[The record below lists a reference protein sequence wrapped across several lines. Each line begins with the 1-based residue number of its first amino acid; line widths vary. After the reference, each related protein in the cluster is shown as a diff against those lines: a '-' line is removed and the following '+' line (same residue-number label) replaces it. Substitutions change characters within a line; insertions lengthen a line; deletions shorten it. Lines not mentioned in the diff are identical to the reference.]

1 MSAIVF
7 RLFICFSLVL
17 FFPIFG
23 AEIPRIP
30 PAGIQVSEADQA
42 ALKSGLA
49 ELDVA
54 LKDIA
59 NHPLQPDVAL
69 FHKAVRD
76 TLKHQEFQNPREL
89 KFAKEQLLIG
99 LERAR
104 SLKKG
109 ESPWTKQH
117 GLVVRGFRSKID
129 GSVQPYGLVIPESYQ
144 FDGSKN
150 HRLDF
155 WFHGRDDKVNE
166 VAFIQRRRTDKGQ
179 FTPADTIV
187 LHPYARFSNANKF
200 AGEIDCLEALEH
212 VKAGYRIDPDRVLV
226 RGFSMGGAA
235 CWQFAVHYADQWCA
249 ANPGAGFSETPE
261 FLKMC
266 YGKRPN
272 PPQFQQALW
281 RLYDCTGYAANLSNL
296 PTIAYSGEIDAQK
309 QAADMMEKA
318 LKERGLPLT
327 HLIGPKTAHKIEVE
341 TKKEIERRLDEIAK
355 KGRQFPNSIRLETY
369 TLRYNRMHWAEI
381 DRLKEHWKRAYLE
394 AELTDQGVKIGTVE
408 NITAFTLRFPAG
420 TLAVKFGESPIV
432 EINDQKMTTLP
443 LEEGQATKI
452 QLVLKGSKWT
462 FGQPS
467 KSLAK
472 RHLLQG
478 PIDDAFMSSFLFVA
492 PGKTKDDAFSKW
504 EASERTRAIT
514 HWRQQFR
521 GDARLKNDEQ
531 LTDADIRQHNL
542 VLWGDPSTNSVL
554 ARIADRLPIK
564 WDSKTITV
572 GDQSFDAK
580 THGLIMIYPN
590 PLNPGRYLVLNSSFT
605 YREFDYLNN
614 ARQVPKLPDWAI
626 IDLTEAPGG
635 ERPGKIAAAG
645 FFDESWEL
653 K

>member
-1 MSAIVF
+1 MF
-7 RLFICFSLVL
+7 RLLTCFTLILS
-17 FFPIFG
+17 FPTFG

-30 PAGIQVSEADQA
+30 PAGIEVSEAEQA

-49 ELDVA
+49 ELEAA
-54 LKDIA
+54 LKDLA
-59 NHPLQPDVAL
+59 SHPLQPDVEI

-76 TLKHQEFQNPREL
+76 SLKHQEFQKPREL

-99 LERAR
+99 LKRAR

-109 ESPWTKQH
+109 ESPWTKKT

-144 FDGSKN
+144 FDGSKI

-266 YGKRPN
+266 YGQRPN
-272 PPQFQQALW
+272 PPQFQETLW

-309 QAADMMEKA
+309 QAADMMAKA

-327 HLIGPKTAHKIEVE
+327 HLIGPKTGHKIEVE
-341 TKKEIERRLDEIAK
+341 TKKEIAHRLDAIAK
-355 KGRQFPNSIRLETY
+355 KGRQFPKSIRLETY

-381 DRLKEHWKRAYLE
+381 DRMKEHWQRAYLAAKITE
-394 AELTDQGVKIGTVE
+394 SGVKVSTVE
-408 NITAFTLRFPAG
+408 NITALTFRFPAN
-420 TLAVKFGESPIV
+420 TLPVEIGESPII
-432 EINDQKMTTLP
+432 EIDGQKMTAP
-443 LEEGQATKI
+443 PFKKGQASQI
-452 QLVLKGSKWT
+452 HLVLKEEKWALEE
-462 FGQPS
+462 PS
-467 KSLAK
+467 NSLAK

-504 EASERTRAIT
+504 ETSERTRAIT

-521 GDARLKNDEQ
+521 GDARLKSDDQ
-531 LTDADIRQHNL
+531 LTDKDISQHNL
-542 VLWGDPSTNSVL
+542 VLWGNPSTNSVL
-554 ARIADRLPIK
+554 ARIADKLPIK
-564 WDSKTITV
+564 WDSKKITV

-614 ARQVPKLPDWAI
+614 ARQVPKLPDWAV
-626 IDLTEAPGG
+626 IDFTEAPGV

-645 FFDESWEL
+645 FFDEFWQL